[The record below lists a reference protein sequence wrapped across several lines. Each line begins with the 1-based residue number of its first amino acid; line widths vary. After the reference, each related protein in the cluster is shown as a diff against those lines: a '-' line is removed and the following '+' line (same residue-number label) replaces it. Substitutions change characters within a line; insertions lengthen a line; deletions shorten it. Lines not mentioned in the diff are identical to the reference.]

1 VPATVRALTTSTPYD
16 VLRSVTPYD
25 GLRFIAPYDGQRFIK
40 GLTPRSVRG

>member
-16 VLRSVTPYD
+16 VLRSVTPYE

-40 GLTPRSVRG
+40 GLTPRWVRG